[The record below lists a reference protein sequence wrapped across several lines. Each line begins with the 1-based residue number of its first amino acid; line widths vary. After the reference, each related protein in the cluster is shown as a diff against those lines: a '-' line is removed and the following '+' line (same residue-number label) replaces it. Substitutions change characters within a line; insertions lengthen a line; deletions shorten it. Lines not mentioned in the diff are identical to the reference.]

1 MEIQAFAKLNLTLD
15 ILGKREDGYHDLRMV
30 MQSITLAD
38 TLTLEENQ
46 GEGLRVSA
54 NLRFLPTGEKNLA
67 AAAALR
73 FWEALGREPEDL
85 DIRIEKRIPVC
96 AGMAGGSSDAAA
108 VLRAL
113 NQRAGDPFSPK
124 ELARLGE
131 RVGSDV
137 PYCVLGGTAL
147 AEGRGEVLTP
157 LAPLTALAEAK
168 VRNRITGIVNDAV
181 ARTLE
186 EQGISY
192 ADLVTVTFELD
203 GAESAP
209 APTGQQ
215 LEITMSGSEGE
226 HTITTTL
233 LDTPAAAGFASHLPL
248 SFSMTDYMGREKH
261 AHMDFSIG
269 DSLLENITVDYEIGD
284 IIYYPPGP
292 TFAMYYDHDGR
303 TIAAGME
310 VIARMDQDGI
320 GALGSYAGNVDVT
333 VSLAE

>member
-113 NQRAGDPFSPK
+113 NQRVGEPFSPK

-157 LAPLTALAEAK
+157 LAPLPRCWVVACKPDFPISTPELFAQADRVKLRRRPDTAGLVAALEA
-168 VRNRITGIVNDAV
+168 GDLGGV
-181 ARTLE
+181 ARRMYNVFEDVLPARLYTGVAE
-186 EQGISY
+186 IKN
-192 ADLVTVTFELD
+192 DLIQC
-203 GAESAP
+203 GALGAN
-209 APTGQQ
+209 
-215 LEITMSGSEGE
+215 MSGS
-226 HTITTTL
+226 
-233 LDTPAAAGFASHLPL
+233 
-248 SFSMTDYMGREKH
+248 
-261 AHMDFSIG
+261 
-269 DSLLENITVDYEIGD
+269 
-284 IIYYPPGP
+284 GP
-292 TFAMYYDHDGR
+292 TAFGLFDR
-303 TIAAGME
+303 LEAAQE
-310 VIARMDQDGI
+310 ARACLAQRYRDTF
-320 GALGSYAGNVDVT
+320 LCET
-333 VSLAE
+333 V

>member
-113 NQRAGDPFSPK
+113 NQRAGAPFSPK

-157 LAPLTALAEAK
+157 LAPLPRCWVVACKPDFPISTPELFAQADRVKLRRRPDTAGLVAALEA
-168 VRNRITGIVNDAV
+168 GDLGGV
-181 ARTLE
+181 ARRMYNVFEDVLPARLYTRVAE
-186 EQGISY
+186 IKN
-192 ADLVTVTFELD
+192 DLIQC
-203 GAESAP
+203 GALGAN
-209 APTGQQ
+209 
-215 LEITMSGSEGE
+215 MSGS
-226 HTITTTL
+226 
-233 LDTPAAAGFASHLPL
+233 
-248 SFSMTDYMGREKH
+248 
-261 AHMDFSIG
+261 
-269 DSLLENITVDYEIGD
+269 
-284 IIYYPPGP
+284 GP
-292 TFAMYYDHDGR
+292 TAFGLFDR
-303 TIAAGME
+303 LEAAQE
-310 VIARMDQDGI
+310 ARACLAQRYRDTF
-320 GALGSYAGNVDVT
+320 LCET
-333 VSLAE
+333 V

>member
-73 FWEALGREPEDL
+73 FWEALGREPENL

-113 NQRAGDPFSPK
+113 NQRAGEPFSPK

-131 RVGSDV
+131 WVGSDV

-157 LAPLTALAEAK
+157 LAPLPRCWVVACKPDFPISTPELFAQADRVKLRRRPDTAGLVAALEA
-168 VRNRITGIVNDAV
+168 GDLGGV
-181 ARTLE
+181 ARRMYNVFEDVLPARLYTRVAE
-186 EQGISY
+186 IKN
-192 ADLVTVTFELD
+192 DLIQC
-203 GAESAP
+203 GALGAN
-209 APTGQQ
+209 
-215 LEITMSGSEGE
+215 MSGS
-226 HTITTTL
+226 
-233 LDTPAAAGFASHLPL
+233 
-248 SFSMTDYMGREKH
+248 
-261 AHMDFSIG
+261 
-269 DSLLENITVDYEIGD
+269 
-284 IIYYPPGP
+284 GP
-292 TFAMYYDHDGR
+292 TAFGLFDR
-303 TIAAGME
+303 LEAAQE
-310 VIARMDQDGI
+310 ARACLAQRYRDTF
-320 GALGSYAGNVDVT
+320 LCET
-333 VSLAE
+333 V

>member
-38 TLTLEENQ
+38 TLTLEENR

-113 NQRAGDPFSPK
+113 NQRAGEPFAPK

-157 LAPLTALAEAK
+157 LAPLPRCWVVACKPDFPISTPELFAQADRVKLRRRPDTAGLVAALEA
-168 VRNRITGIVNDAV
+168 GDLGGV
-181 ARTLE
+181 ARRM
-186 EQGISY
+186 Y
-192 ADLVTVTFELD
+192 NVFEDVLPARLYTRVAEIKNVLIQC
-203 GAESAP
+203 GALGAN
-209 APTGQQ
+209 
-215 LEITMSGSEGE
+215 MSGS
-226 HTITTTL
+226 
-233 LDTPAAAGFASHLPL
+233 
-248 SFSMTDYMGREKH
+248 
-261 AHMDFSIG
+261 
-269 DSLLENITVDYEIGD
+269 
-284 IIYYPPGP
+284 GP
-292 TFAMYYDHDGR
+292 TAFGLFDR
-303 TIAAGME
+303 LEAAQE
-310 VIARMDQDGI
+310 ARACLAQRYRDTF
-320 GALGSYAGNVDVT
+320 LCET
-333 VSLAE
+333 V

>member
-73 FWEALGREPEDL
+73 FWEALGREPENL

-113 NQRAGDPFSPK
+113 NQRAGDPFAPK

-157 LAPLTALAEAK
+157 LAPLPRCWVVACKPDFPISTPELFAQADRVKLRRRPDTAGLVAALEA
-168 VRNRITGIVNDAV
+168 GDLGGV
-181 ARTLE
+181 ARRM
-186 EQGISY
+186 Y
-192 ADLVTVTFELD
+192 NVFEDVLPARLYTRVAEIKNILIQC
-203 GAESAP
+203 GALGAN
-209 APTGQQ
+209 
-215 LEITMSGSEGE
+215 MSGS
-226 HTITTTL
+226 
-233 LDTPAAAGFASHLPL
+233 
-248 SFSMTDYMGREKH
+248 
-261 AHMDFSIG
+261 
-269 DSLLENITVDYEIGD
+269 
-284 IIYYPPGP
+284 GP
-292 TFAMYYDHDGR
+292 TAFGLFDR
-303 TIAAGME
+303 LEAAQE
-310 VIARMDQDGI
+310 ARACLAQRYRDTF
-320 GALGSYAGNVDVT
+320 LCET
-333 VSLAE
+333 V

>member
-73 FWEALGREPEDL
+73 FWEALGREPENL

-113 NQRAGDPFSPK
+113 NQRAGEPFSPK

-157 LAPLTALAEAK
+157 LAPLPRCWVVACKPDFPISTPELFAQADRVKLRRRPDTAGLVAALEA
-168 VRNRITGIVNDAV
+168 GDLGGV
-181 ARTLE
+181 ARRMYNVFEDVLPARLYTRVAE
-186 EQGISY
+186 IKN
-192 ADLVTVTFELD
+192 DLIQC
-203 GAESAP
+203 GALGAN
-209 APTGQQ
+209 
-215 LEITMSGSEGE
+215 MSGS
-226 HTITTTL
+226 
-233 LDTPAAAGFASHLPL
+233 
-248 SFSMTDYMGREKH
+248 
-261 AHMDFSIG
+261 
-269 DSLLENITVDYEIGD
+269 
-284 IIYYPPGP
+284 GP
-292 TFAMYYDHDGR
+292 TAFGLFDR
-303 TIAAGME
+303 LEAAQE
-310 VIARMDQDGI
+310 ARSCLTQRYRDTF
-320 GALGSYAGNVDVT
+320 LCET
-333 VSLAE
+333 V

>member
-73 FWEALGREPEDL
+73 FWEALGREPENL

-113 NQRAGDPFSPK
+113 NQRAGEPFSPK

-147 AEGRGEVLTP
+147 AEGRGEMLTP
-157 LAPLTALAEAK
+157 LAPLPRCWMVACKPDFPISTPELFAQADRVKLRRRPDTAGLVAALEA
-168 VRNRITGIVNDAV
+168 GDLGGV
-181 ARTLE
+181 ARRMYNVFEDVLPARLYTRVAE
-186 EQGISY
+186 IKN
-192 ADLVTVTFELD
+192 DLIQC
-203 GAESAP
+203 GALGAN
-209 APTGQQ
+209 
-215 LEITMSGSEGE
+215 MSGS
-226 HTITTTL
+226 
-233 LDTPAAAGFASHLPL
+233 
-248 SFSMTDYMGREKH
+248 
-261 AHMDFSIG
+261 
-269 DSLLENITVDYEIGD
+269 
-284 IIYYPPGP
+284 GP
-292 TFAMYYDHDGR
+292 TAFGLFDR
-303 TIAAGME
+303 LEAAQE
-310 VIARMDQDGI
+310 ARACLAQRYRDTF
-320 GALGSYAGNVDVT
+320 LCET
-333 VSLAE
+333 V

>member
-38 TLTLEENQ
+38 TLTLEENR

-157 LAPLTALAEAK
+157 LPPLPRCWVVACKPDFPISTPELFAQADRVKLRRRPDTAGLVAALEA
-168 VRNRITGIVNDAV
+168 GDLGGV
-181 ARTLE
+181 ARRM
-186 EQGISY
+186 Y
-192 ADLVTVTFELD
+192 NVFEDVLPARLYTRVAEIKNILIQC
-203 GAESAP
+203 GALGAN
-209 APTGQQ
+209 
-215 LEITMSGSEGE
+215 MSGS
-226 HTITTTL
+226 
-233 LDTPAAAGFASHLPL
+233 
-248 SFSMTDYMGREKH
+248 
-261 AHMDFSIG
+261 
-269 DSLLENITVDYEIGD
+269 
-284 IIYYPPGP
+284 GP
-292 TFAMYYDHDGR
+292 TAFGLFDR
-303 TIAAGME
+303 LEAAQE
-310 VIARMDQDGI
+310 ARACLAQRYRDTF
-320 GALGSYAGNVDVT
+320 LCET
-333 VSLAE
+333 V